1 MVRKACF
8 REVEVGRSR
17 RCIRQ
22 IMMVVVVVV
31 RLGGC
36 SGKTLGL
43 RPPKSELRHEDHELE
58 HLWGVNIPIT
68 WPRETP
74 WLNYTYH

>member
-22 IMMVVVVVV
+22 IMVVVVVVV
-31 RLGGC
+31 RLGVGWVLRQD
-36 SGKTLGL
+36 SGTQAPEK
-43 RPPKSELRHEDHELE
+43 
-58 HLWGVNIPIT
+58 
-68 WPRETP
+68 
-74 WLNYTYH
+74 